1 MTDYPVRREKRD
13 PDSYRGPR
21 PSPGQTVMLC
31 PTESK
36 MMLFN
41 FRPNEM
47 LECDKCGF
55 RISREEATT

>member
-1 MTDYPVRREKRD
+1 MTDYPVRREKRN
-13 PDSYRGPR
+13 PDDYRGPH

-41 FRPNEM
+41 FRPGQM
-47 LECDKCGF
+47 LECDQCGF